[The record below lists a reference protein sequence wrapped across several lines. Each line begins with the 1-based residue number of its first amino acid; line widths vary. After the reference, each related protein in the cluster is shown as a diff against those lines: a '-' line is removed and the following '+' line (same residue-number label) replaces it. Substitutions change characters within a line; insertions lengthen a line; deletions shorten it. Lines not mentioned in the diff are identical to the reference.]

1 MEFTAIKNFPHDR
14 LGQIEKGARVPVTE
28 KEGERL
34 RMLGLVE
41 YATKV
46 VRHKPVEPDPVS
58 APPSAAAGEPSSASP
73 AAQAS
78 APPTSPPFEPGETAA
93 DTETASAAA
102 PSKAAKKAAKKTTG
116 SKKAAAE

>member
-1 MEFTAIKNFPHDR
+1 MEFTAIKSFPHGR

-46 VRHKPVEPDPVS
+46 VRHTPVEPNPTS
-58 APPSAAAGEPSSASP
+58 STPSEAAGEPSSASP

-78 APPTSPPFEPGETAA
+78 TPPTPPPSEPGETAP
-93 DTETASAAA
+93 E
-102 PSKAAKKAAKKTTG
+102 PSKAAKKVAKKVAKKTAAN
-116 SKKAAAE
+116 KKPAEG